1 MYYNVSYKSNL
12 MQEKNY
18 EFKRKWF
25 DYLGYEPH
33 NGQLALHYPVKD
45 KARFQVIVC
54 GRRFGKT
61 WASAM
66 EATYV
71 ASQPDKRIWLVGM
84 SYRKARLIFREI
96 WQRMVI
102 GHSEDIDKASEK
114 DMYIRFKWGTIVE
127 GMSADNPDS
136 LVGEG
141 VDLLVIDEVA
151 KMNKKIWDMYLSP
164 TVAGRKGKVIFITT
178 PEGRNWVYDLF
189 KLGEEDPLWD
199 SHTSPSWINQYEF
212 PEGLSDPA
220 IIERKRN
227 MSKELFAQEFGAE
240 FSVFEGKVWDFHRDL
255 DVGEFPYDPNLPT
268 YCTIDF
274 GYRMPAVIFCQTYW
288 ENEVEHIRIF
298 DCILHKKDIKTED
311 LIKRIKTKGYPVM
324 SFYGDPAGANVQG
337 QSGAGDMEIFRR
349 SGIKVISTRD
359 RMSRNIVASVAYT
372 RGFFESASG
381 IRRIHVDS
389 RCKDVIEDFEEYR
402 YPESEDGK
410 AIKEEP
416 LKDGYHD
423 HGNDAFRYFIINRF
437 PMKNTEMKRIQR

>member
-1 MYYNVSYKSNL
+1 

-33 NGQLALHYPVKD
+33 NGQLALHYPEKQD
-45 KARFQVIVC
+45 ARFQVVVC

-66 EATYV
+66 EATFV
-71 ASQPDKRIWLVGM
+71 ASQPNKRIWLVGM
-84 SYRKARLIFREI
+84 SYRKARLIFREV

-102 GHSEDIDKASEK
+102 GHGEDVDKASEK
-114 DMYIRFKWGTIVE
+114 DMYIRFKWGTTVE

-141 VDLLVIDEVA
+141 CDLLVIDEVA

-164 TVAGRKGKVIFITT
+164 TVAGRKGRVIFITT
-178 PEGRNWVYDLF
+178 PEGRNWIYDLF
-189 KLGEEDPLWD
+189 KLGANDPLWS
-199 SHTSPSWINQYEF
+199 SHTSPSWVNQYEF
-212 PEGLSDPA
+212 PEGLDDPA

-227 MSKELFAQEFGAE
+227 MSKELFGQEFGAE
-240 FSVFEGKVWDFHRDL
+240 FSVFEGKVWDFHRDE
-255 DVGEFPYDPNLPT
+255 DVGDFPYNPNLPT

-274 GYRMPAVIFCQTYW
+274 GYRMPAVMFCQTYW
-288 ENEVEHIRIF
+288 EDNVEHIRVF
-298 DCILHKKDIKTED
+298 DSILHKQNIKTED
-311 LIKRIKTKGYPVM
+311 LIKMIKTKGYPVA
-324 SFYGDPAGANVQG
+324 SYYGDPAGANVQG

-372 RGFFESASG
+372 RGFFESANG
-381 IRRIHVDS
+381 VRRIHVDK
-389 RCKDVIEDFEEYR
+389 RCADVIEDFEEYR

-410 AIKEEP
+410 PIKEEP
-416 LKDGYHD
+416 VKDGYHD

>member
-1 MYYNVSYKSNL
+1 

-33 NGQLALHYPVKD
+33 NGQLALHYPKKQD
-45 KARFQVIVC
+45 ARFQVVVC

-66 EATYV
+66 EATFV
-71 ASQPDKRIWLVGM
+71 ASQPNKRIWLVGM
-84 SYRKARLIFREI
+84 SYRKARLIFREV

-102 GHSEDIDKASEK
+102 GHGEDVDKASEK
-114 DMYIRFKWGTIVE
+114 DMYIRFKWGTTVE

-141 VDLLVIDEVA
+141 CDLLVIDEVA

-178 PEGRNWVYDLF
+178 PEGRNWIYDLF
-189 KLGEEDPLWD
+189 KLGANDPLWS
-199 SHTSPSWINQYEF
+199 SHTSPSWVNQYEF
-212 PEGLSDPA
+212 PEGLDDPA

-227 MSKELFAQEFGAE
+227 MSKELFGQEFGAE
-240 FSVFEGKVWDFHRDL
+240 FSVFEGKVWDFHRDE
-255 DVGEFPYDPNLPT
+255 DVGDFPYNPNLPT

-274 GYRMPAVIFCQTYW
+274 GYRMPAVMFCQTYW
-288 ENEVEHIRIF
+288 EDNVEHIRVF
-298 DCILHKKDIKTED
+298 DSILHKQNIKTED
-311 LIKRIKTKGYPVM
+311 LIKMIKTKGYPVA
-324 SFYGDPAGANVQG
+324 SYYGDPAGANVQG

-349 SGIKVISTRD
+349 SGIRVISTRD

-372 RGFFESASG
+372 RGFFESANG
-381 IRRIHVDS
+381 VRRIHVDK
-389 RCKDVIEDFEEYR
+389 RCTDVIEDFEEYR

-410 AIKEEP
+410 PIKEEP
-416 LKDGYHD
+416 VKDGYHD

>member
-1 MYYNVSYKSNL
+1 

-33 NGQLALHYPVKD
+33 NGQLALHYPIKD

>member
-1 MYYNVSYKSNL
+1 

-25 DYLGYEPH
+25 DYLGYKPH
-33 NGQLALHYPVKD
+33 NGQLALHYPEKQD
-45 KARFQVIVC
+45 ARFQVVVC

-66 EATYV
+66 EATFV
-71 ASQPDKRIWLVGM
+71 ASQPNKRIWLVGM
-84 SYRKARLIFREI
+84 SYRKARLIFREV

-102 GHSEDIDKASEK
+102 GHGEDVDKASEK
-114 DMYIRFKWGTIVE
+114 DMYIRFKWGTTVE

-141 VDLLVIDEVA
+141 CDLLVIDEVA

-178 PEGRNWVYDLF
+178 PEGRNWIYDLF
-189 KLGEEDPLWD
+189 KLGATDPLWA
-199 SHTSPSWINQYEF
+199 SHSSPSWVNQHEF
-212 PEGLSDPA
+212 PEGLDDPA

-227 MSKELFAQEFGAE
+227 MSKELFGQEFGAE

-255 DVGEFPYDPNLPT
+255 DVGDFPYNPNLPT

-274 GYRMPAVIFCQTYW
+274 GYRMPAVMFCQTYW
-288 ENEVEHIRIF
+288 EDNVEHIRIF
-298 DCILHKKDIKTED
+298 DSILHKQNVKTED
-311 LIKRIKTKGYPVM
+311 LIKMIKTKGYPVA
-324 SFYGDPAGANVQG
+324 SYYGDPAGANVQG

-372 RGFFESASG
+372 RGFFASANG
-381 IRRIHVDS
+381 TRRIHVDK
-389 RCKDVIEDFEEYR
+389 RCVDVIEDFEEYR

-410 AIKEEP
+410 PIKEEP
-416 LKDGYHD
+416 IKDGYHD

>member
-1 MYYNVSYKSNL
+1 

-33 NGQLALHYPVKD
+33 NGQLALHYPQKQD
-45 KARFQVIVC
+45 ARFQVVVC

-66 EATYV
+66 EATFV
-71 ASQPDKRIWLVGM
+71 ASQPNKRIWLVGM
-84 SYRKARLIFREI
+84 SYRKARLIFREV

-102 GHSEDIDKASEK
+102 GHGEDVDKASEK
-114 DMYIRFKWGTIVE
+114 DMYIRFKWGTTVE

-141 VDLLVIDEVA
+141 CDLLVIDEVA

-164 TVAGRKGKVIFITT
+164 TVAGRKGRVIFITT
-178 PEGRNWVYDLF
+178 PEGRNWIYDLF
-189 KLGEEDPLWD
+189 KLGANDPLWS
-199 SHTSPSWINQYEF
+199 SHTSPSWVNQYEF
-212 PEGLSDPA
+212 PKGLDDPA

-227 MSKELFAQEFGAE
+227 MSKELFGQEFGAE
-240 FSVFEGKVWDFHRDL
+240 FSVFEGKVWDFHRDE
-255 DVGEFPYDPNLPT
+255 DVGDFPYNPNLPT

-274 GYRMPAVIFCQTYW
+274 GYRMPAVMFCQTYW
-288 ENEVEHIRIF
+288 EDNVEHIRVF
-298 DCILHKKDIKTED
+298 DSILHKQNIKTED
-311 LIKRIKTKGYPVM
+311 LIKMIKTKGYPVA
-324 SFYGDPAGANVQG
+324 SYYGDPAGANVQG

-372 RGFFESASG
+372 RGFFESANG
-381 IRRIHVDS
+381 VRRIHVDK
-389 RCKDVIEDFEEYR
+389 RCADVIEDFEEYR

-410 AIKEEP
+410 PIKEEP
-416 LKDGYHD
+416 VKDGYHD

>member
-1 MYYNVSYKSNL
+1 

-33 NGQLALHYPVKD
+33 NGQLALHYPK
-45 KARFQVIVC
+45 KETARFTVVVC

-66 EATYV
+66 EASYV
-71 ASQPDKRIWLVGM
+71 ASQPNKRIWLVGM

-102 GHSEDIDKASEK
+102 GHGEDVEKASEK
-114 DMYIRFKWGTIVE
+114 DMYIRFKWGTTVE

-141 VDLLVIDEVA
+141 CDLVVIDEVA

-189 KLGEEDPLWD
+189 KLGATDPLWD
-199 SHTSPSWINQYEF
+199 SHTSPSWVNQYEF
-212 PEGLSDPA
+212 PHGEDDPA

-227 MSKELFAQEFGAE
+227 MSKALFGQEFGAE
-240 FSVFEGKVWDFHRDL
+240 FSVFEGKVWDFHRDE
-255 DVGEFPYDPNLPT
+255 DVGDFPYDPNLPT

-288 ENEVEHIRIF
+288 DEGTEHIRVF
-298 DCILHKKDIKTED
+298 DSILHKQNIKTED
-311 LIKRIKTKGYPVM
+311 LIKRIKTKGYPVLTY
-324 SFYGDPAGANVQG
+324 YGDPAGSNVQG

-349 SGIKVISTRD
+349 SGINVISTRD
-359 RMSRNIVASVAYT
+359 RKSRNIVGSVAYT
-372 RGFFESASG
+372 RGFFESAEG
-381 IRRIHVDS
+381 IRRIHVDK
-389 RCKDVIEDFEEYR
+389 RCVDVIEDFEEYR
-402 YPESEDGK
+402 YPESQDGK
-410 AIKEEP
+410 PVKEEP
-416 LKDGYHD
+416 LKDGHHD

-437 PMKNTEMKRIQR
+437 PMNNTEMKRIQR

>member
-1 MYYNVSYKSNL
+1 

-18 EFKRKWF
+18 EFKKKWF
-25 DYLGYEPH
+25 EYLGYQPH
-33 NGQLALHYPVKD
+33 EGQLALHYPK
-45 KARFQVIVC
+45 KYNARFNVIVC

-71 ASQPDKRIWLVGM
+71 ASQPNKRIWVVGM
-84 SYRKARLIFREI
+84 SYKKARLIFREI

-102 GHSEDIDKASEK
+102 GHGDDIERASEK
-114 DMYIRFKWGTIVE
+114 DMLIKFKWGTTVE

-141 VDLLVIDEVA
+141 LDLLVIDEVA

-178 PEGRNWVYDLF
+178 PEGRNWIYDLY
-189 KLGEEDPLWD
+189 KLGDVDDIWANY
-199 SHTSPSWINQYEF
+199 TSPSWKNQHEF
-212 PEGLSDPA
+212 PLGIEDPA

-227 MSKELFAQEFGAE
+227 MSKELFGQEFGAE
-240 FSVFEGKVWDFHRDL
+240 FSVFEGKVWDFNREL
-255 DVGEFPYDPNLPT
+255 DTGDFPYDPNLPT

-274 GYRMPAVIFCQTYW
+274 GFRMPAVLFIQTYFDG
-288 ENEVEHIRIF
+288 EFEHIRVF
-298 DCILHKKDIKTED
+298 DSILHKKDIKTDD
-311 LIKRIKTKGYPVM
+311 LIKMIKVKGYPIV
-324 SFYGDPAGANVQG
+324 SYYGDPAGSNVQG

-349 SGIKVISTRD
+349 SGIRVLSTKD
-359 RMSRNIVASVAYT
+359 RKSRNIVNSVAYT
-372 RGFFESASG
+372 RGFFESAEG
-381 IRRIHVDS
+381 IRRIHVDKK
-389 RCKDVIEDFEEYR
+389 CVDVIQDFEEYR

-410 AIKEEP
+410 PIKEEP
-416 LKDGYHD
+416 IKDGYHD

-437 PMKNTEMKRIQR
+437 PMKNREMKRIQR

>member
-1 MYYNVSYKSNL
+1 

-25 DYLGYEPH
+25 DYLGYQPH
-33 NGQLALHYPVKD
+33 NGQLALHYPK
-45 KARFQVIVC
+45 KQHARFQVVVC

-66 EATYV
+66 EATFV
-71 ASQPDKRIWLVGM
+71 ASQPNKRIWLVGM
-84 SYRKARLIFREI
+84 SYRKARLIFREV

-102 GHSEDIDKASEK
+102 GHGEDVDKASEK
-114 DMYIRFKWGTIVE
+114 DMYIRFKWGTTVE

-141 VDLLVIDEVA
+141 CDLLVIDEVA

-178 PEGRNWVYDLF
+178 PEGRNWIYDLF
-189 KLGEEDPLWD
+189 KLGATDPLWV
-199 SHTSPSWINQYEF
+199 SHSSPSWVNQYEF
-212 PEGLSDPA
+212 PQGLDDPA

-227 MSKELFAQEFGAE
+227 MSKELFGQEFGAE

-255 DVGEFPYDPNLPT
+255 DVGDFPYNPNLPT

-274 GYRMPAVIFCQTYW
+274 GYRMPAVMFCQTYW
-288 ENEVEHIRIF
+288 EDNVEHIRIF
-298 DCILHKKDIKTED
+298 DSILHKQNVKTED
-311 LIKRIKTKGYPVM
+311 LIKMIKTKGYPVA
-324 SFYGDPAGANVQG
+324 SYYGDPAGANIQG

-349 SGIKVISTRD
+349 SGIRVISTRD

-372 RGFFESASG
+372 RGFFESANG
-381 IRRIHVDS
+381 IRRIHVDK
-389 RCKDVIEDFEEYR
+389 RCLDVIEDFEEYR

-410 AIKEEP
+410 PIKEEP
-416 LKDGYHD
+416 IKDGYHD

>member
-1 MYYNVSYKSNL
+1 

-25 DYLGYEPH
+25 DYLGYKPH
-33 NGQLALHYPVKD
+33 NGQLALHYPEKQD
-45 KARFQVIVC
+45 ARFQVVVC

-66 EATYV
+66 EATFV
-71 ASQPDKRIWLVGM
+71 ASQPNKRIWLVGM
-84 SYRKARLIFREI
+84 SYRKARLIFREV
-96 WQRMVI
+96 WQRMVV
-102 GHSEDIDKASEK
+102 GHGEDVDKASEK
-114 DMYIRFKWGTIVE
+114 DMYIRFKWGTTVE

-141 VDLLVIDEVA
+141 CDLLVIDEVA

-178 PEGRNWVYDLF
+178 PEGRNWIYDLF
-189 KLGEEDPLWD
+189 KLGATDPLWE

-212 PEGLSDPA
+212 PQGLNDPA

-227 MSKELFAQEFGAE
+227 MSKELFGQEFGAE
-240 FSVFEGKVWDFHRDL
+240 FSVFEGKVWDFNRDL
-255 DVGEFPYDPNLPT
+255 DVGDFPYNPNLPT

-274 GYRMPAVIFCQTYW
+274 GYRMPAVMFCQTYW
-288 ENEVEHIRIF
+288 EDNVEHIRVF
-298 DCILHKKDIKTED
+298 DSILHKQNVKTED
-311 LIKRIKTKGYPVM
+311 LIKMIKTKGYPVA
-324 SFYGDPAGANVQG
+324 SYYGDPAGANVQG

-349 SGIKVISTRD
+349 SGIRVISTRD

-372 RGFFESASG
+372 RGFFESANG
-381 IRRIHVDS
+381 IRRIHVDK
-389 RCKDVIEDFEEYR
+389 RCVDVIEDFEEYR

-410 AIKEEP
+410 PIKEEP
-416 LKDGYHD
+416 IKDGYHD

>member
-1 MYYNVSYKSNL
+1 

-33 NGQLALHYPVKD
+33 NGQLALHYPQKQD
-45 KARFQVIVC
+45 ARFQVVVC

-66 EATYV
+66 EATFV
-71 ASQPDKRIWLVGM
+71 ASQPNKRIWLVGM
-84 SYRKARLIFREI
+84 SYRKARLIFREV

-102 GHSEDIDKASEK
+102 GHGEDVDKASEK
-114 DMYIRFKWGTIVE
+114 DMYIRFKWGTTVE

-141 VDLLVIDEVA
+141 CDLLVIDEVA

-178 PEGRNWVYDLF
+178 PEGRNWIYDLF
-189 KLGEEDPLWD
+189 KLGANDPLWS
-199 SHTSPSWINQYEF
+199 SHTSPSWVNQYEF
-212 PEGLSDPA
+212 PEGLNDPA

-227 MSKELFAQEFGAE
+227 MSKELFGQEFGAE
-240 FSVFEGKVWDFHRDL
+240 FSVFEGKVWDFHRDE
-255 DVGEFPYDPNLPT
+255 DVGDFPYNPNLPT

-274 GYRMPAVIFCQTYW
+274 GYRMPAVMFCQTYW
-288 ENEVEHIRIF
+288 EDNVEHIRVF
-298 DCILHKKDIKTED
+298 DSILHKQNIKTED
-311 LIKRIKTKGYPVM
+311 LIKMIKTKGYPVA
-324 SFYGDPAGANVQG
+324 SYYGDPAGANVQG

-372 RGFFESASG
+372 RGFFESANG
-381 IRRIHVDS
+381 VRRIHVDK
-389 RCKDVIEDFEEYR
+389 RCVDVIEDFEEYR

-410 AIKEEP
+410 PIKEEP
-416 LKDGYHD
+416 VKDGYHD

>member
-1 MYYNVSYKSNL
+1 

-33 NGQLALHYPVKD
+33 NGQLALHYPEKQD
-45 KARFQVIVC
+45 ARFQVVVC

-66 EATYV
+66 EATFV
-71 ASQPDKRIWLVGM
+71 ASQPNKRIWLVGM
-84 SYRKARLIFREI
+84 SYRKARLIFREV

-102 GHSEDIDKASEK
+102 GHGEDVDKASEK
-114 DMYIRFKWGTIVE
+114 DMYIRFKWGTTVE

-141 VDLLVIDEVA
+141 CDLLVIDEVA

-178 PEGRNWVYDLF
+178 PEGRNWIYDLF
-189 KLGEEDPLWD
+189 KLGANDPLWA
-199 SHTSPSWINQYEF
+199 SHTSPSWVNQYEF
-212 PEGLSDPA
+212 PEGLDDPA

-227 MSKELFAQEFGAE
+227 MSKELFGQEFGAE
-240 FSVFEGKVWDFHRDL
+240 FSVFEGKVWDFHRDE
-255 DVGEFPYDPNLPT
+255 DVGDFPYNSNLPT

-274 GYRMPAVIFCQTYW
+274 GYRMPAVMFCQTYW
-288 ENEVEHIRIF
+288 EDNVEHIRVF
-298 DCILHKKDIKTED
+298 DSILHKQNIKTED
-311 LIKRIKTKGYPVM
+311 LIKMIKTKGYPVA
-324 SFYGDPAGANVQG
+324 SYYGDPAGANVQG

-372 RGFFESASG
+372 RGFFESANG
-381 IRRIHVDS
+381 VRRIHVDK
-389 RCKDVIEDFEEYR
+389 RCADVIEDFEEYR

-410 AIKEEP
+410 PIKEEP
-416 LKDGYHD
+416 VKDGYHD